1 MHAVKLR
8 GLTKNNKEIAE
19 ILDVHYKVVNKW
31 ISIFSNQR
39 MQGLV
44 NRPKGENHK
53 NMTFEDEASFGR
65 IQVLLVKRQV
75 QTQHF

>member
-31 ISIFSNQR
+31 ISIFLNQR

-44 NRPKGENHK
+44 NSPKGENHK
-53 NMTFEDEASFGR
+53 NMTFEDEASF
-65 IQVLLVKRQV
+65 
-75 QTQHF
+75 